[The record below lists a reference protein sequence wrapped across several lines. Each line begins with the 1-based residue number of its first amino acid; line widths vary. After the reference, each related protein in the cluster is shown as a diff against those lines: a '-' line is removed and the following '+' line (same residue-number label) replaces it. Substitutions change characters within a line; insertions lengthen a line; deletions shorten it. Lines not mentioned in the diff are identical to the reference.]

1 MQPTPDTLGDV
12 MPSWEEDAP
21 AVAPDVPAAA
31 APMMNEVDA
40 LRAIREAR
48 AQRSRAAMLR
58 AQNSRVGRPGSIY
71 SD

>member
-1 MQPTPDTLGDV
+1 
-12 MPSWEEDAP
+12 
-21 AVAPDVPAAA
+21 VAPDVPAAA